1 MRNCCFIS
9 RLLLFS
15 LVLFLNLA
23 AVAADFPVRGSVTDE
38 NGPVAG
44 VTVTEKGTSNATT
57 TDVNGNYAITVQNA
71 NSVLVF
77 TYVGYKTVE
86 TAISGRSVV
95 NAAIE
100 TDAQELSGVVVTAL
114 GITREK

>member
-1 MRNCCFIS
+1 MRNCCFMA
-9 RLLLFS
+9 RLSIFG

-57 TDVNGNYAITVQNA
+57 TDNNGHYAITIKNA

-77 TYVGYKTVE
+77 SYVGYKTV
-86 TAISGRSVV
+86 
-95 NAAIE
+95 
-100 TDAQELSGVVVTAL
+100 
-114 GITREK
+114 